1 MALDVNAHTKERRAI
16 YRFWWEYLR
25 LAHEVAALEYDQD
38 FHNDADKRFINAVAV
53 ALRKSKNYYASWDLN
68 ELSDFKNFK
77 VWFKDH
83 AELFQEEFVVR
94 ELAHGKK
101 PQDKDAIVV
110 EVPLRFSKREIAR
123 QMQKVVDAAYKERD
137 ARTKAGKS
145 RKRTSAKY
153 SLSAGEFREDQI
165 KEYLTIYSNV
175 QMRNLKGTLVLGQ
188 ASKVR
193 GVDLLIAVNKFYTER
208 AKRDKRRGGIQGML
222 TIDTARRANGK
233 FNSDA
238 NDNQMK
244 SVNRYIG
251 KAANI
256 ILNVAGGEFTGD
268 YE

>member
-38 FHNDADKRFINAVAV
+38 FHNDADKKFINAVKV
-53 ALRKSKNYYASWDLN
+53 ALRNSKKYYASWHLN

-77 VWFKDH
+77 VWFKEH

-153 SLSAGEFREDQI
+153 SLSVGQFKVDQI
-165 KEYLTIYSNV
+165 KEYLTIYSNI
-175 QMRNLKGTLVLGQ
+175 QMLNLKGKLVAGQ
-188 ASKVR
+188 TAKVR
-193 GVDLLIAVNKFYTER
+193 GVELLQAVNKFYTER
-208 AKRDKRRGGIQGML
+208 DQRRGEIQG
-222 TIDTARRANGK
+222 IFEIEEVRRANGRLDG
-233 FNSDA
+233 DA
-238 NDNQMK
+238 NENQMR

>member
-25 LAHEVAALEYDQD
+25 LAHEVAALKYVKY
-38 FHNDADKRFINAVAV
+38 FHNKADKRFINAVKV

-77 VWFKDH
+77 VWFESH
-83 AELFQEEFVVR
+83 ALLFQEEFVVR

-145 RKRTSAKY
+145 RKKTSAKY

-175 QMRNLKGTLVLGQ
+175 QMLNLRGKLVAGQ
-188 ASKVR
+188 KAKVR
-193 GVDLLIAVNKFYTER
+193 GEHLLNAVIKFYTER
-208 AKRDKRRGGIQGML
+208 DQRHGEIQGIFKL
-222 TIDTARRANGK
+222 EKVGRANGRLDG
-233 FNSDA
+233 DA
-238 NDNQMK
+238 NENQMR

-251 KAANI
+251 KAAKI